1 MQKAVVLG
9 VGMTRF
15 GKYPERSLKELAR
28 EALQKALTDAGISL
42 SQIEAAYVGNAMAGI
57 ITGQECIRGQVML
70 SGTGLEG
77 IPIFNVENACA
88 SGSSAFHMAWM
99 AVASGMYDVVLAL
112 GAEKM
117 IHPERTRA
125 FQALKGAVDVE
136 ELDKFPGGGKGRDNQ
151 SLFMDYYAM
160 EAREHME
167 LYGTSIE
174 TFAKIA
180 VKNSRNGSLN
190 PNAQYQKQQTLEDV
204 LGSRI
209 ISDPLRL
216 LMCSPLSDGAA
227 AAILC
232 SEKISRQLT
241 NHPVFVASSV
251 VYSSNRSGD
260 VGPSNTER
268 AAAKAY
274 ALAGIEPSDVQV
286 AEVHDAAAP
295 GELWAYEHLGFC
307 APGDG
312 ARLVE
317 SGATEIGGRIPV
329 NPSGGLIAKGH
340 PVGATGIAQ
349 IAEIVWQLRGQAGKR
364 QIPGQAKVGLT
375 HNVGGFLNG
384 GNAAVAIHI
393 LTR

>member
-1 MQKAVVLG
+1 MQKVVVLG

-15 GKYPERSLKELAR
+15 GKYLDRSLKELAR
-28 EALQKALTDAGISL
+28 EALQRALTDAGISL
-42 SQIEAAYVGNAMAGI
+42 SKIEAAYVGNAVAGI

-99 AVASGMYDVVLAL
+99 SVASGMYDVVLAL

-125 FQALKGAVDVE
+125 FQALKGAADVE
-136 ELDKFPGGGKGRDNQ
+136 ELEKFPGGGADRDNQ
-151 SLFMDYYAM
+151 SLFMDYYAI
-160 EAREHME
+160 EARKHME
-167 LYGTSIE
+167 QYGTSIE

-204 LGSRI
+204 MGSRI

-227 AAILC
+227 ATILC

-241 NHPVFVASSV
+241 NDPVFVASSV
-251 VYSSNRSGD
+251 VYSSNPSGD

-295 GELWAYEHLGFC
+295 GELWAYEHLGLC

-375 HNVGGFLNG
+375 HNAGGFLNG
-384 GNAAVAIHI
+384 GSAAVAIHI

>member
-77 IPIFNVENACA
+77 IPILNVENACA

-136 ELDKFPGGGKGRDNQ
+136 ELDKFPGGGKGGDNQ

>member
-393 LTR
+393 LAR

>member
-1 MQKAVVLG
+1 MPKVVVQG

-28 EALQKALTDAGISL
+28 EALQRAVTDAGIDL
-42 SQIEAAYVGNAMAGI
+42 SKIQAAYVGNAMAGV

-70 SGTGLEG
+70 SETGLEG
-77 IPIFNVENACA
+77 IPVFNIENACA
-88 SGSSAFHMAWM
+88 SGSSAFNMAWM

-117 IHPERTRA
+117 IHPDRTRA
-125 FQALKGAVDVE
+125 FQALKGAADVE
-136 ELDKFPGGGKGRDNQ
+136 KLEKFPGGGKDRNNQ
-151 SLFMDYYAM
+151 SLFMDFYAM

-167 LYGTSIE
+167 RFGTRIE
-174 TFAKIA
+174 TFAKIV
-180 VKNSRNGSLN
+180 VKNSYNGSLN
-190 PNAQYQKQQTLEDV
+190 PYAQYQKQQTLEDV
-204 LGSRI
+204 MASRI

-232 SEKISRQLT
+232 SEKVAKQLSK
-241 NHPVFVASSV
+241 HFVFVASSV
-251 VYSSNRSGD
+251 VYSGNQSVN
-260 VGPSNTER
+260 VGPSSTER
-268 AAAKAY
+268 TAAKAY
-274 ALAGIEPSDVQV
+274 ELAGIQPSDVQV

-295 GELWAYEHLGFC
+295 GELWAYEYLGFC

-312 ARLVE
+312 ALLVE

-364 QIPGQAKVGLT
+364 QIPGQVKIGLT
-375 HNVGGFLNG
+375 QNAGGFLNG
-384 GNAAVAIHI
+384 GTAVEAIHI
-393 LTR
+393 LTC

>member
-1 MQKAVVLG
+1 MQKVVVLG

-15 GKYPERSLKELAR
+15 GKYLDRSLKELAR
-28 EALQKALTDAGISL
+28 EALQRALTDAGISL
-42 SQIEAAYVGNAMAGI
+42 SKIEAAYVGNAVAGI

-99 AVASGMYDVVLAL
+99 SVASGMYDVVLAL

-125 FQALKGAVDVE
+125 FQALKGAADVE
-136 ELDKFPGGGKGRDNQ
+136 ELEKFPGGGADRDNQ

-160 EAREHME
+160 EARKHME
-167 LYGTSIE
+167 QYGTSIE

-204 LGSRI
+204 MGSRI

-241 NHPVFVASSV
+241 NDPVFVASSV
-251 VYSSNRSGD
+251 VYSSNPSGD

-295 GELWAYEHLGFC
+295 GELWAYEHLGLC

-312 ARLVE
+312 ARLME

-375 HNVGGFLNG
+375 HNAGGFLNG
-384 GNAAVAIHI
+384 GSAAVAIHI

>member
-1 MQKAVVLG
+1 MQKVVVLG

-28 EALQKALTDAGISL
+28 EALHGALTDAGISL
-42 SQIEAAYVGNAMAGI
+42 SQIEAAYVGNAVAGI

-125 FQALKGAVDVE
+125 FQALKGAADVE
-136 ELDKFPGGGKGRDNQ
+136 ELDKFPGGGRDRDNQ
-151 SLFMDYYAM
+151 SLFMDYYAL
-160 EAREHME
+160 EARKHME

-232 SEKISRQLT
+232 SEKVSRQLT

-307 APGDG
+307 APGD
-312 ARLVE
+312 AAQLVE

-375 HNVGGFLNG
+375 HNAGGFLNG

-393 LTR
+393 LAR

>member
-1 MQKAVVLG
+1 MQKVVVLG

-15 GKYPERSLKELAR
+15 GKYLDRSLKELAR
-28 EALQKALTDAGISL
+28 EALQRALTDAGISL
-42 SQIEAAYVGNAMAGI
+42 SKIEAAYVGNAVAGI

-99 AVASGMYDVVLAL
+99 SVASGMYDVVLAL

-125 FQALKGAVDVE
+125 FQALKGAADVE
-136 ELDKFPGGGKGRDNQ
+136 ELEEFPGGGADRDNQ

-160 EAREHME
+160 EARKHME
-167 LYGTSIE
+167 QYGTSIE

-204 LGSRI
+204 MGSRI

-241 NHPVFVASSV
+241 NDPVFVASSV
-251 VYSSNRSGD
+251 VYSSNPSGD

-295 GELWAYEHLGFC
+295 GELWAYEHLGLC

-349 IAEIVWQLRGQAGKR
+349 IAEIVWHLRGQAGKR

-375 HNVGGFLNG
+375 HNAGGFLNG
-384 GNAAVAIHI
+384 GSAAVAIHI